1 MTIPVLAD
9 LFMKGATSLPQVA
22 ATGKA
27 VSDNAFQKIFDS
39 SMENSTKAIQNAN
52 EANNAKHSESDTG
65 KEADTSRLDKETRS
79 AAVTK
84 ADRKKKDNH
93 SSVKD
98 TKKTDEEI
106 LADKIE
112 KLKKNDPESYNSII
126 SNLDNMTLGDLLSKL
141 GLNATDMSGLKPGVD
156 LAGAVPEDLKLAL
169 LSGDSKGVGSALAAL
184 GIGGDANGKILSA
197 TPDKM
202 AKALADAKAGANGE
216 SSANIKSDS
225 STPAVDVKNVS
236 KDSTASQVSATE
248 VSPDNSGLQNGSS
261 NAENGSNGMASNS
274 GSSAASTS
282 TAASSSDPKPELKAV
297 DPFKLADP
305 ASLAPS
311 VQGGADSAPQQAV
324 SKPAVTAQN
333 LTNETDQASGVNT
346 QTGKTDQAQAPAN
359 ARPANSARQTFERM
373 VLDQV
378 VEKSRV
384 IVRPN
389 GSSNMV
395 IKLDPPTLGRVDM
408 RIEIKEGVVRAAIV
422 ADNHDVKQAIDG
434 NIEALKRSLNA
445 SGLKVDEISVTVG
458 GEQGFQF
465 KNDSMAQNAGSQ
477 SHNDNRRGG
486 HGHTANSPV
495 AALDDSAPA
504 RVRAYGH
511 SGLLNVVA

>member
-1 MTIPVLAD
+1 MAIPVLAD
-9 LFMKGATSLPQVA
+9 LFMKGSTSLIQVG

-52 EANNAKHSESDTG
+52 EDNDTRRSESETG
-65 KEADTSRLDKETRS
+65 KEADTTRLDKETKS
-79 AAVTK
+79 AAVAK
-84 ADRKKKDNH
+84 AGRKKKENH
-93 SSVKD
+93 SSAKNA
-98 TKKTDEEI
+98 KKTDEEI

-112 KLKKNDPESYNSII
+112 KLKKDNPKAYDSII
-126 SNLDNMTLGDLLSKL
+126 ANLDNMALGDLLSKL
-141 GLNATDMSGLKPGVD
+141 GLNAAEMGGLKPGVD

-169 LSGDSKGVGSALAAL
+169 LSGDSKEIGSALVSL
-184 GIGGDANGKILSA
+184 GIGGEGDGEILA
-197 TPDKM
+197 
-202 AKALADAKAGANGE
+202 ALADKTAAIADVKAGVAGE
-216 SSANIKSDS
+216 STANIKNDPSAPSVNGTDS
-225 STPAVDVKNVS
+225 S
-236 KDSTASQVSATE
+236 KDSTTVQASTVD

-261 NAENGSNGMASNS
+261 NTENGSKEI
-274 GSSAASTS
+274 GS
-282 TAASSSDPKPELKAV
+282 KPVANAV
-297 DPFKLADP
+297 DPFNLADP
-305 ASLAPS
+305 ASQAQNAQAPKD
-311 VQGGADSAPQQAV
+311 AAPQQAAP
-324 SKPAVTAQN
+324 KPAVTVQN
-333 LTNETDQASGVNT
+333 LTNETDQASSVNT
-346 QTGKTDQAQAPAN
+346 QANKTEQAQAPAN
-359 ARPANSARQTFERM
+359 ARPTNSSRQAFERM

-408 RIEIKEGVVRAAIV
+408 RIEIKDGIVRAAIV
-422 ADNHDVKQAIDG
+422 ADNHDVKNAIDG

-465 KNDSMAQNAGSQ
+465 KNDSMAQNAGSH
-477 SHNDNRRGG
+477 SHGDGG
-486 HGHTANSPV
+486 RKAHGQASNAQTAAV
-495 AALDDSAPA
+495 DDLAPA

>member
-9 LFMKGATSLPQVA
+9 LFMKGATSLIQVG

-39 SMENSTKAIQNAN
+39 SMENSTKAIQNTN
-52 EANNAKHSESDTG
+52 EANEGKRNESDAG
-65 KEADTSRLDKETRS
+65 KEAETSRLNKETKS
-79 AAVTK
+79 AAVAK
-84 ADRKKKDNH
+84 SGRNKKENH
-93 SSVKD
+93 SSVKEA
-98 TKKTDEEI
+98 KQADEEI

-112 KLKKNDPESYNSII
+112 KLKKNDPKAYDSII
-126 SNLDNMTLGDLLSKL
+126 ANLDNMNLGDLLSKL
-141 GLNATDMSGLKPGVD
+141 GLNLADMSGLKPGVD

-169 LSGDSKGVGSALAAL
+169 ISGDSKAIGSALVSL
-184 GIGGDANGKILSA
+184 GIGGEENGKFLSA
-197 TPDKM
+197 LADK
-202 AKALADAKAGANGE
+202 AAALADAKTISAGE
-216 SSANIKSDS
+216 STANMKNDS
-225 STPAVDVKNVS
+225 STPTLNGMKAS
-236 KDSTASQVSATE
+236 KDAVASQASSVD

-261 NAENGSNGMASNS
+261 NAKDGSNGMGSNT
-274 GSSAASTS
+274 GSSTASILT
-282 TAASSSDPKPELKAV
+282 TAPAGDSKPEVSAL
-297 DPFKLADP
+297 DSFKLADP
-305 ASLAPS
+305 ASLAQS
-311 VQGGADSAPQQAV
+311 AQGLKEAAPQQAV
-324 SKPAVTAQN
+324 SKPALTIQN

-359 ARPANSARQTFERM
+359 ARPASTSRQTFERM

-477 SHNDNRRGG
+477 SHGDSGRRG

-495 AALDDSAPA
+495 AAVDESAPA